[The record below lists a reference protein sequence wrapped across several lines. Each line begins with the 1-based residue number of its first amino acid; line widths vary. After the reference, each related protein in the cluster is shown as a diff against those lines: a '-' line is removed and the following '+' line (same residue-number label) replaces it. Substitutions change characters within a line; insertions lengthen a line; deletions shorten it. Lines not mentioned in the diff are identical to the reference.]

1 MPSFFFCPHKA
12 RVETVDVLLWFLRTL
27 FLFKGRSTA
36 ARIPS
41 LESPLAVHSFLLWV
55 RLQECAFMNSYE
67 ALRKFSSLCLLCLRP
82 YPNFATF
89 PVIMPQLPVWWDS
102 GWGRAAFPFFL
113 LRARLPVSVHDF
125 FFTFLRFRF
134 ESFVGRFSFSFLF
147 GGI

>member
-102 GWGRAAFPFFL
+102 GWFSLRFFFFVHGYRFLYMTFFL
-113 LRARLPVSVHDF
+113 PFCASDLSPLWDASPSASCL
-125 FFTFLRFRF
+125 
-134 ESFVGRFSFSFLF
+134 VG
-147 GGI
+147 